1 MLTILICNHSI
12 AKSFVNAKAKRRRY
26 NRTVSEADKVHGG
39 FGNGMN
45 FLWRMPVGRGPHR
58 QRPF

>member
-12 AKSFVNAKAKRRRY
+12 AKSFVNAKAKSRQY
-26 NRTVSEADKVHGG
+26 KCTASEAGKVHGG

-45 FLWRMPVGRGPHR
+45 FPWRMPVGRDPHR